1 MNVVD
6 LALLL
11 ALVLAASRGFR
22 RGAVSQVAAF
32 GGAVIGLFAGA
43 GLAPRLASSFV
54 TQPGPTLSL
63 LTLGL
68 LLLAVVVGQGA
79 GMVIGLRLRSV
90 VYGTGAAVV
99 DRTAGIAVGM
109 AGLLLTVWLLGSVL
123 AQGPTRAVARQIRD
137 SQIVRAVTQ
146 TMPPPPDVIGRVG
159 GYLDQQGF
167 PQVFSALGGS
177 TAAPVDQPS
186 QAAVAAAQAAGAR
199 SAVQV
204 VGLGCGGVSSGSGFV
219 TQTGFVVTNAHV
231 VAGSEQLRV
240 RSRGGEL
247 PATAVHV
254 DSDIDLAV
262 LAVAGLDAPAI
273 GWVSEPAARGTEGAT
288 LGYPGGRREL
298 VVEPAAV
305 RGSGQAMGRDIY
317 GRGLV
322 ARDVLTLRAAVQRGD
337 SGGPFVTRDGRVGG
351 VVFAAA
357 AAEPGTGYALTAA
370 QVRGDVADAIAR
382 NQPDST
388 GACRY

>member
-1 MNVVD
+1 M
-6 LALLL
+6 
-11 ALVLAASRGFR
+11 
-22 RGAVSQVAAF
+22 
-32 GGAVIGLFAGA
+32 
-43 GLAPRLASSFV
+43 
-54 TQPGPTLSL
+54 
-63 LTLGL
+63 
-68 LLLAVVVGQGA
+68 
-79 GMVIGLRLRSV
+79 
-90 VYGTGAAVV
+90 
-99 DRTAGIAVGM
+99 
-109 AGLLLTVWLLGSVL
+109 
-123 AQGPTRAVARQIRD
+123 
-137 SQIVRAVTQ
+137 
-146 TMPPPPDVIGRVG
+146 
-159 GYLDQQGF
+159 
-167 PQVFSALGGS
+167 
-177 TAAPVDQPS
+177 
-186 QAAVAAAQAAGAR
+186 AAAQAAGA
-199 SAVQV
+199 SSVVQV

-219 TQTGFVVTNAHV
+219 SQTGYVVTNAHV

-273 GWVSEPAARGTEGAT
+273 DWVSEPPGRGTEGAT

-298 VVEPAAV
+298 VAEPAAV
-305 RGSGQAMGRDIY
+305 RGTGQAMGRDIY

-322 ARDVLTLRAAVQRGD
+322 NRDVLTLRAAVERGD